1 MSYNLRGRKVAYDNI
16 SVGNATGRERLCPN
30 LAAPSTDF
38 GATPSTE
45 GGNGGTGG
53 STDPAGST
61 SSTTAKDYT
70 NINRTT
76 DGFNTSDPLNNI
88 QIGVVTL
95 RGERLGA

>member
-1 MSYNLRGRKVAYDNI
+1 MAYQLRGRKVAYDNI
-16 SVGNATGRERLCPN
+16 SVANATGRERTIL
-30 LAAPSTDF
+30 

-53 STDPAGST
+53 STDPAGAT

-88 QIGVVTL
+88 QIAVVTL
-95 RGERLGA
+95 AGERLG